1 MTQTQYLFK
10 MLGVTQTQDIR
21 DNSEIYADIL
31 NTNGWDISDCFYWTE
46 GDSLFIINI
55 KEKAKNEYQFVET
68 DNGIEYSCLSS
79 AMIFA

>member
-10 MLGVTQTQDIR
+10 LLGVNQTQDIR
-21 DNSEIYADIL
+21 DSEIYLDIL
-31 NTNGWDISDCFYWTE
+31 NTNDWNINDCFFWTE
-46 GDSLFIINI
+46 GDRLFIINI
-55 KEKAKNEYQFVET
+55 NEEAKNEYQFVET